1 MGQRIKRDLAS
12 HGKSRGSRAGE
23 HEQPNAGRKRKRH
36 FFFLRFVGRTLSHA
50 RRQGV
55 TRNARTCENRT
66 RKASQE
72 TTRTFPDE
80 PKSRPRRSKTPLGAQ
95 SGKQKPSQAVPG
107 RSGDAPKACHDA
119 PGWLRG
125 RAGAAP
131 SGANSVRGASGNT
144 PEGGGDALTRKSY
157 AAVAQHASRSAL
169 ATFFRRLRRFAQT
182 GRHAFRLS
190 FNGVLTEFD
199 EVGVTRARAAWEAA
213 KRSFRQGK
221 SGPGDRPSEQNRG
234 PTAKF
239 ERKNG
244 ARAQRSQQSAYFL
257 ASRTQ
262 QGARGSETQARRGP
276 HGASRP
282 SPGMRTF
289 EWKSRGGASRPPRCT

>member
-1 MGQRIKRDLAS
+1 MGQRVKREVAS
-12 HGKSRGSRAGE
+12 DGKNRGSRAGE

-55 TRNARTCENRT
+55 TRNARTCKNRT

-119 PGWLRG
+119 PGRLRG
-125 RAGAAP
+125 RVEATP

-199 EVGVTRARAAWEAA
+199 EVGVTRARAAWEPA
-213 KRSFRQGK
+213 KRSF
-221 SGPGDRPSEQNRG
+221 
-234 PTAKF
+234 
-239 ERKNG
+239 
-244 ARAQRSQQSAYFL
+244 
-257 ASRTQ
+257 
-262 QGARGSETQARRGP
+262 
-276 HGASRP
+276 
-282 SPGMRTF
+282 
-289 EWKSRGGASRPPRCT
+289 

>member
-1 MGQRIKRDLAS
+1 MGKIVEVARAS
-12 HGKSRGSRAGE
+12 TSSQTQDESESAT
-23 HEQPNAGRKRKRH
+23 
-36 FFFLRFVGRTLSHA
+36 FFLRFVGRTLSHA
-50 RRQGV
+50 RKQGV

-72 TTRTFPDE
+72 TTQTSPDE
-80 PKSRPRRSKTPLGAQ
+80 PKSRPRRSKTPFCAQ

-107 RSGDAPKACHDA
+107 RSGDAPKTGHDA
-119 PGWLRG
+119 PGWLCG
-125 RAGAAP
+125 RARAAP
-131 SGANSVRGASGNT
+131 GGANRAWGASRNA
-144 PEGGGDALTRKSY
+144 PEGGGDALRRKSY
-157 AAVAQHASRSAL
+157 AAVAQYASRSAL
-169 ATFFRRLRRFAQT
+169 ATFFRQLRHFAQT

-199 EVGVTRARAAWEAA
+199 EVRVTRARAAWEPA

-221 SGPGDRPSEQNRG
+221 SRPGDRPSEQNRG

-244 ARAQRSQQSAYFL
+244 ARAQRGQQSAYFL

-262 QGARGSETQARRGP
+262 QGARGRR
-276 HGASRP
+276 
-282 SPGMRTF
+282 TL
-289 EWKSRGGASRPPRCT
+289 